1 MKMKFINTVALGLI
15 LSVVGFVSTANATLI
30 TKTLTSEN
38 WDRGDRG
45 SLNDVDLG
53 IFTEIDTRQII
64 SDITFTIE
72 LFGDFGRNRKSNREW
87 AKVFLGNESLGKW
100 LDGRLHNDDIDGP
113 NNDRGRG
120 SEIWAKSPA
129 NLGSY
134 TINVP
139 DLNALLSGDSLNAR
153 FEFSNAVTN
162 NNRRGGP
169 NNRTYTGNIE
179 RATVTMSYEVPE
191 PSTLA
196 VLGLGLMSLSLR
208 RFKKQA

>member
-1 MKMKFINTVALGLI
+1 MTIKFINTVALGLI
-15 LSVVGFVSTANATLI
+15 LSVGGFVSTANATLI

-38 WDRGDRG
+38 WDRGDNG
-45 SLNDVDLG
+45 SLNNVNLG
-53 IFTEIDTRQII
+53 NFTEIDTRQII

-72 LFGDFGRNRKSNREW
+72 LFGDFSDNNEW
-87 AKVFLGNESLGKW
+87 ARVFLGNQRLGDRW
-100 LDGRLHNDDIDGP
+100 LDRIRGNDLIDGP

-120 SEIWAKSPA
+120 SETWANSPA

-153 FEFSNAVTN
+153 FTFSSAVTN
-162 NNRRGGP
+162 NNRNGARG
-169 NNRTYTGNIE
+169 NRTFTGNIE

-196 VLGLGLMSLSLR
+196 IFALGLMGLASR
-208 RFKKQA
+208 RFMKKS

>member
-1 MKMKFINTVALGLI
+1 MKIINTVALGLI
-15 LSVVGFVSTANATLI
+15 LSVGGFVSTANATLI

-38 WDRGDRG
+38 WDRTDRG
-45 SLNDVDLG
+45 SLRDLDLG
-53 IFTEIDTRQII
+53 NFTEIDTRQII

-72 LFGDFGRNRKSNREW
+72 LFGDFADNNEW
-87 AKVFLGNESLGKW
+87 ARVFLGNQRLGNRW
-100 LDGRLHNDDIDGP
+100 LDGNLRNDLIDGP
-113 NNDRGRG
+113 NRDRGRG
-120 SEIWAKSPA
+120 SETWANSPA
-129 NLGSY
+129 NLGSF
-134 TINVP
+134 TINVA

-162 NNRRGGP
+162 NNRRGRQG
-169 NNRTYTGNIE
+169 NRTYTGNNE

>member
-1 MKMKFINTVALGLI
+1 MKIINTFALGLI
-15 LSVVGFVSTANATLI
+15 LSVGGFVSTANATLI
-30 TKTLTSEN
+30 TKTLTSVN
-38 WDRGDRG
+38 WDRGDEG
-45 SLNDVDLG
+45 PLKNVNLG
-53 IFTEIDTRQII
+53 NFTEIDTRQII

-72 LFGDFGRNRKSNREW
+72 LFGDFGRNRNSNREW
-87 AKVFLGNESLGKW
+87 ARVFLGNESLGNW
-100 LDGRLHNDDIDGP
+100 LDGRIGNDDIDGP
-113 NNDRGRG
+113 NGDDGIG
-120 SEIWAKSPA
+120 SETWANSPA

>member
-1 MKMKFINTVALGLI
+1 MKIINTFALGLI
-15 LSVVGFVSTANATLI
+15 LSVGGFVSTANATLI

-38 WDRGDRG
+38 WDRGDNG
-45 SLNDVDLG
+45 SLNNVNLG
-53 IFTEIDTRQII
+53 SFTEIDTRQII

-72 LFGDFGRNRKSNREW
+72 LFGDFNGNSEW
-87 AKVFLGNESLGKW
+87 ARVFLGNQRLGDKW
-100 LDGRLHNDDIDGP
+100 LDGNRRNDLIDGP
-113 NNDRGRG
+113 NGDNGRG
-120 SEIWAKSPA
+120 SETWANSPA

-153 FEFSNAVTN
+153 FTFSSAVTN
-162 NNRRGGP
+162 NNRSGGP

>member
-15 LSVVGFVSTANATLI
+15 LSVGGFVSTANATLI

-45 SLNDVDLG
+45 SLNNVNLG
-53 IFTEIDTRQII
+53 NFTEIDTRQII

-72 LFGDFGRNRKSNREW
+72 LFGDFAGNSEW
-87 AKVFLGNESLGKW
+87 ARVFLGNQRLGNKW
-100 LDGRLHNDDIDGP
+100 LDDNMGNDLIDGP

-120 SEIWAKSPA
+120 SETWANSPA

-153 FEFSNAVTN
+153 FAFSNDVTN
-162 NNRRGGP
+162 NNREGRRG
-169 NNRTYTGNIE
+169 NRTYTGNIE